1 MSGHIYGMNDP
12 FFFGYGSLVNTAT
25 HDFRNIHAAKARG
38 WRRAWRHTALR
49 PVSFLTVVPD
59 ALTTI
64 AGVIAAVPGADW
76 AALDERERAYDRV
89 PAAGVIEH
97 EAGDLPDIAIYAIPA
112 DRHGPP
118 TEANPIL
125 MSYLECVL
133 QGYLRRY
140 GPAGVQAFIATTD
153 GWSAPILD
161 DRDTPRYPRHQVQDP
176 AERAL
181 FGDLLTDAGARILVS
196 LA

>member
-1 MSGHIYGMNDP
+1 MSDP

-25 HDFRNIHAAKARG
+25 HDFRVVHAARARG

-49 PVSFLTVVPD
+49 PVTFLTAVPD
-59 ALTTI
+59 PLTAI
-64 AGVIAAVPGADW
+64 DGLIAAVPGADW
-76 AALDERERAYDRV
+76 AALDQREHAYDRV
-89 PAAGVIEH
+89 PASEVIDHAAEG
-97 EAGDLPDIAIYAIPA
+97 ALDIAIYAIPP

-118 TEANPIL
+118 SEASPIL

-133 QGYLRRY
+133 QGYLHRY
-140 GPAGVQAFIATTD
+140 GTEGVHHFIETTD

-161 DRDTPRYPRHQVQDP
+161 DRAAPRYPRHQRLTVE
-176 AERAL
+176 ERDL
-181 FGDLLTDAGARILVS
+181 FGDLLTDAGARILMS